1 MTRPSIPLSIIDTWS
16 PEQKL
21 AVYDLC
27 RLISE
32 TLWQHDRDGLLEA
45 MIRDDN
51 ERGFDHV
58 ITNPPWHDERAI
70 ASPVKGKDT
79 ANRMADLTLDDLAQG
94 FQLGNAVRGLFSV
107 ELI

>member
-1 MTRPSIPLSIIDTWS
+1 MMTRPSIPLSIIETWS

-32 TLWQHDRDGLLEA
+32 TLWQQDRDSLLEA

-51 ERGFDHV
+51 ERGFDHPYD
-58 ITNPPWHDERAI
+58 IDNRNLER
-70 ASPVKGKDT
+70 P
-79 ANRMADLTLDDLAQG
+79 LEDDWP
-94 FQLGNAVRGLFSV
+94 F
-107 ELI
+107 